1 MTIGKCDTDQRGA
14 AVFFINSRHAVTKL
28 FIGLFV
34 RHTVICKSMI
44 NLLHYRPGE
53 VLTASQGSVRRQSVH
68 EGVKVVSRTWYSFL
82 LDAESKSGPLA
93 Q

>member
-1 MTIGKCDTDQRGA
+1 
-14 AVFFINSRHAVTKL
+14 
-28 FIGLFV
+28 
-34 RHTVICKSMI
+34 MI

-53 VLTASQGSVRRQSVH
+53 VLTAPQGSVPRQSVH

-82 LDAESKSGPLA
+82 LDAESTPGPLA